1 MRPNQPP
8 DALDFATLIALR
20 AGWNITDSYRS
31 FQRHDPEW
39 TSPRHFKTA
48 VDNANDDLA
57 STAIE
62 AKFPSHNIWGEE
74 SGLKDKGSDY
84 TWIIDGVDG
93 AFCLIWD
100 FADHTSFCIALY
112 CDGQPVIGVVNAARR
127 GEFYYAEA
135 GKGAF
140 LNGEPLKP
148 SDITDLEK
156 VSMAVNSGKHHT
168 DRLPPIRAKLDRFS
182 VYPDLG
188 TNCASVPICMTA
200 SGIIPAYLAT
210 SLEPEDM
217 AAGVVINLAA
227 GNVVTNLKG
236 EPWIPLVREGGKLIP
251 TDEGIL
257 IANPTLHRKLLE
269 VILN

>member
-1 MRPNQPP
+1 M
-8 DALDFATLIALR
+8 IALK
-20 AGWNITDSYRS
+20 AGWNITNSYRS
-31 FQRHDPEW
+31 FQARDPKW
-39 TSPRHFKTA
+39 TSPRHYKTA
-48 VDNANDDLA
+48 VDDMNDQLA
-57 STAIE
+57 SGAIE
-62 AKFPSHNIWGEE
+62 TYFPDHNIWGEE

-93 AFCLIWD
+93 TFCLIWD
-100 FADHTSFCIALY
+100 FADHTAFCIALY
-112 CDGQPVIGVVNAARR
+112 YKGMPLVGVVNAARR

-135 GKGAF
+135 GGDAF
-140 LNGEPLKP
+140 LNGER
-148 SDITDLEK
+148 ITCSNVTELEK

-168 DRLPPIRAKLDRFS
+168 DRLPPIRQKLDRVN

-200 SGIIPAYLAT
+200 SGVIPAYLAT

-217 AAGVVINLAA
+217 AAGAVINMAA

-236 EPWIPLVREGGKLIP
+236 EPWTPLVREGGKLIP